1 MGSTTRESVAG
12 ISKCSA
18 WWWSVQAIFIV
29 ICILLTLVSVAVAKK
44 ETALKKK
51 FGNVGICDSD
61 LDLSENKTINMLLAL
76 GFGGGWLAGCVGL
89 GGGAIYNP
97 VLISLG
103 IPPSVSSAT
112 GLYLVFF
119 SKVAS
124 CFVYYLNGELDILY
138 GLWIALWST
147 VGMVIGL
154 IGAQHYMK
162 TSGRQSPIVWCLVVV
177 FALSVVAVPIFGGI
191 SLKNQSEEG
200 VDIFAFNPVCET
212 VKN

>member
-1 MGSTTRESVAG
+1 MLIGMNLLMGSTTRESVAG
-12 ISKCSA
+12 ISKCSG
-18 WWWSVQAIFIV
+18 WWWSVQAVFIV
-29 ICILLTLVSVAVAKK
+29 ICVLLTIVSVVVAKK

-51 FGNVGICDSD
+51 FGNVGICKSD

-147 VGMVIGL
+147 VGMVLGL

-162 TSGRQSPIVWCLVVV
+162 VSGRQSPIVWCLVVV
-177 FALSVVAVPIFGGI
+177 FALSIVAVPIFGGI
-191 SLKNQSEEG
+191 SLKN
-200 VDIFAFNPVCET
+200 
-212 VKN
+212 

>member
-1 MGSTTRESVAG
+1 MLIGMNLLMGSTTRESVAG
-12 ISKCSA
+12 ISKCSG
-18 WWWSVQAIFIV
+18 WWWSVQAVFIV
-29 ICILLTLVSVAVAKK
+29 ICVLLTIVSVVVAKK

-51 FGNVGICDSD
+51 FGNVGICKSD

-147 VGMVIGL
+147 VGWSAHI
-154 IGAQHYMK
+154 A
-162 TSGRQSPIVWCLVVV
+162 RQTRASSYVLLSS
-177 FALSVVAVPIFGGI
+177 ALSKWSTWIRITWINWDRRCCCSDNFYN
-191 SLKNQSEEG
+191 K
-200 VDIFAFNPVCET
+200 T
-212 VKN
+212 KMVKKIY